1 MNEEQKRQVAIF
13 RFGVIHDF
21 VGGVRLERGEQQRL
35 LREKCKRKWSIP
47 FSSRTR
53 LTRST
58 VLRWIKRY
66 RESNKRLESLYP
78 TDCSDRGVSR
88 GLDEETSLA
97 LIHLRKELPRM
108 PVPELIKTGHKRR
121 LLNWLIHIL
130 KKDSKSMD

>member
-1 MNEEQKRQVAIF
+1 MALMKEEQKRQVAIF

-35 LREKCKRKWSIP
+35 LREKCERKWSIP

-66 RESNKRLESLYP
+66 RESNKKLESLYP
-78 TDCSDRGVSR
+78 TDRSDRGVSR
-88 GLDEETSLA
+88 GLDE
-97 LIHLRKELPRM
+97 P
-108 PVPELIKTGHKRR
+108 GQ
-121 LLNWLIHIL
+121 
-130 KKDSKSMD
+130 